1 MSAPPNVNNELIGID
16 IEIIKEKIKTIL
28 EKYLADRDYISN
40 KVDIWK
46 ETILSEIE
54 KFLSN
59 YIDFKFGV
67 NIEILN
73 KTIKNRDYLY
83 TSACYKNKNYIKY
96 FYVEFKSKKIY
107 SIIDFY
113 LFKKN
118 NINKF
123 SNLDLNE
130 TMTIIEKDFINFF
143 EGRNYETIKL
153 KYYEMFKKKFFDE
166 TIKNLKSG
174 FQYCI
179 LYSNKFYEYTMKMMI
194 INKDESDLSEE
205 KLFKNDDNSL
215 LYVGLS
221 KIY

>member
-73 KTIKNRDYLY
+73 RTIKNRDYLY
-83 TSACYKNKNYIKY
+83 TSNCYKNKNYIKY
-96 FYVEFKSKKIY
+96 FYVEFKSNKIY
-107 SIIDFY
+107 SRIDFY

-130 TMTIIEKDFINFF
+130 KMTIIEKDFINFF

-153 KYYEMFKKKFFDE
+153 KYYEMFKKNFFDE
-166 TIKNLKSG
+166 TLKNLKNG
-174 FQYCI
+174 LFYYI